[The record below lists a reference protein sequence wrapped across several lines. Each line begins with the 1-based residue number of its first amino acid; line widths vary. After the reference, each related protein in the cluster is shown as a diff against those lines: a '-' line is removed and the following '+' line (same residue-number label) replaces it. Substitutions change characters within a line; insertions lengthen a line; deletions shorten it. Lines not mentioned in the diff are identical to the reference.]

1 MGGLYE
7 YIKMAVQNIRANK
20 GRSFLTML
28 GIIIGI
34 ASVIA
39 IVSIGEGTKNQMNSE
54 IDGIGSGLIAIDVS
68 SEAMTEDEWITPDDV
83 QEIRKLDTVGG
94 VSVSNN
100 YDGETV
106 TGKGNFSIMLT
117 GEGPDAKMINNSDMK
132 YGSYFGETEI
142 EEGKNVCV
150 ISDTDARQLFGTD
163 DVVGMSLDITCYDS
177 SKSFRIMGVTTQK
190 ENGTFVSYTYE
201 PGSTMKTFSFMAAI
215 ESGLYDEEETYMSG
229 TIKVGEY
236 TIKDWNKY
244 GWGEMTFDKG
254 FYASSNV
261 AATLLSQRL
270 GRDKLK
276 DFYKKLGFGK
286 KTGISLPNEQT
297 GKIDFNYEIEVANAS
312 FGQGMSVTPIQMVQ
326 AFTSVTNNGEVLKPY
341 IVKKVVDPVTNKVIL
356 ENNRTVIGKV
366 ASIATTEKVIDLLDG
381 VVNLDSEGSSG
392 YKYKTDKVRTIGK
405 TGTAEIASENGG
417 YLTGSINYVR
427 SCLGAFPY
435 DDPQIIVYMAVS
447 KITDTTLP
455 GKATRQ
461 LIDDVST
468 YLGIVKQN
476 KNEYSNFKLT
486 SYINQDVIKTT
497 EELKSKNLDVV
508 IIGDGSRIINQ
519 YPKSNSIV
527 NAEKMMKE
535 LINAV
540 TESY

>member
-1 MGGLYE
+1 M
-7 YIKMAVQNIRANK
+7 
-20 GRSFLTML
+20 
-28 GIIIGI
+28 
-34 ASVIA
+34 
-39 IVSIGEGTKNQMNSE
+39 
-54 IDGIGSGLIAIDVS
+54 
-68 SEAMTEDEWITPDDV
+68 
-83 QEIRKLDTVGG
+83 
-94 VSVSNN
+94 
-100 YDGETV
+100 
-106 TGKGNFSIMLT
+106 
-117 GEGPDAKMINNSDMK
+117 
-132 YGSYFGETEI
+132 
-142 EEGKNVCV
+142 
-150 ISDTDARQLFGTD
+150 
-163 DVVGMSLDITCYDS
+163 
-177 SKSFRIMGVTTQK
+177 
-190 ENGTFVSYTYE
+190 
-201 PGSTMKTFSFMAAI
+201 
-215 ESGLYDEEETYMSG
+215 
-229 TIKVGEY
+229 
-236 TIKDWNKY
+236 
-244 GWGEMTFDKG
+244 
-254 FYASSNV
+254 
-261 AATLLSQRL
+261 
-270 GRDKLK
+270 
-276 DFYKKLGFGK
+276 
-286 KTGISLPNEQT
+286 
-297 GKIDFNYEIEVANAS
+297 
-312 FGQGMSVTPIQMVQ
+312 TPIQMVQ

-366 ASIATTEKVIDLLDG
+366 ASITTTEKVIDLLDG

-427 SCLGAFPY
+427 SFLGAFPY

-527 NAEKMMKE
+527 NANEKVFLVTNGTNYKYTNIENWSRSELDIYSKLLGVNFNYTGYGYSYGTDLKNRDVVKGETIDINLKVKYLEKE
-535 LINAV
+535 EKEEKESNTDKT
-540 TESY
+540 TENDT